1 MKVTLKVFGR
11 ERTFSENELVS
22 ILESHFSNT
31 NKSKSKNKRNVNR
44 YTVDLKSINRN
55 LFVTPR
61 EDPNQEKVRK
71 LILEAFSEADAK
83 PEKYSQPFETLV
95 PDMDILCYTKS
106 KLIVLAYDL
115 GDHMAD
121 WVEQALVWAQKISDG
136 QSWESICNYPDTSKN
151 RRMIIWKN
159 GNYAIV
165 GSYHDSVSICS
176 ASVITLWGKIP
187 EHNEDF
193 ISYVA
198 PLIVN
203 YL

>member
-11 ERTFSENELVS
+11 EMIFSENELVA
-22 ILESHFSNT
+22 ILENHLSNT
-31 NKSKSKNKRNVNR
+31 TNQKSKNKKNVNCC
-44 YTVDLKSINRN
+44 TVNLKSINRD

-61 EDPNQEKVRK
+61 EDEDQEKVRK
-71 LILEAFSEADAK
+71 LIQEAFSEADSK
-83 PEKYSQPFETLV
+83 PEKYSQAFETLV
-95 PDMDILCYTKS
+95 PDIDVLCYTKS

-121 WVEQALVWAQKISDG
+121 WVEQALEWAQKISDG

-159 GNYAIV
+159 GNYATV
-165 GSYHDSVSICS
+165 GNYHDNIGICS
-176 ASVITLWGKIP
+176 ASQIGLWGEIK
-187 EHNEDF
+187 EYNEDF
-193 ISYVA
+193 VSHII

-203 YL
+203 SL

>member
-11 ERTFSENELVS
+11 EMTFSENELVA
-22 ILESHFSNT
+22 ILENHFSNT
-31 NKSKSKNKRNVNR
+31 TKPKSKNKKNVNC

-61 EDPNQEKVRK
+61 EDEEQEKVRK
-71 LILEAFSEADAK
+71 LIQEAFSEADSN
-83 PEKYSQPFETLV
+83 PEKYSQPFETSV

-115 GDHMAD
+115 GEHMAN
-121 WVEQALVWAQKISDG
+121 WVEQALEWAQKISNG

-165 GSYHDSVSICS
+165 GNYYNNLGIGSSSQI
-176 ASVITLWGKIP
+176 APWGKFP

-193 ISYVA
+193 ISNVI

>member
-11 ERTFSENELVS
+11 ERTFSENELVA
-22 ILESHFSNT
+22 ILESHFSNAT
-31 NKSKSKNKRNVNR
+31 KPKSKNKKNVNR
-44 YTVDLKSINRN
+44 CTVDLKSINRN

-61 EDPNQEKVRK
+61 KDKNQEKVRK
-71 LILEAFSEADAK
+71 LIQEAFSEADSN
-83 PEKYSQPFETLV
+83 PEKYNQPFETSV
-95 PDMDILCYTKS
+95 PDMDIICYTQS
-106 KLIVLAYDL
+106 KLIVLAYDS

-176 ASVITLWGKIP
+176 ASVITLWGEIP
-187 EHNEDF
+187 ELNEDF
-193 ISYVA
+193 ISYIA